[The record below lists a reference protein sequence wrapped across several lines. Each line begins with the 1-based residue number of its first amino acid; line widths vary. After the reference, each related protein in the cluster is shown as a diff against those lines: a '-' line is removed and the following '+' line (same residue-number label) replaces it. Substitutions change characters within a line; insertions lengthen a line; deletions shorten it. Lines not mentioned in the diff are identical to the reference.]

1 MFKRNIKF
9 VFSSFIVL
17 VSLRAS
23 AFDPVTISTGLQA
36 ASNVMNGINKVDE
49 AADVGFALSGL
60 LDELGVESETDKSL
74 EAAIKDMNEANSKA
88 RDLKWSKE
96 ELESN
101 FGDLTDSGN
110 ALSKRIKSLKNS
122 IQMSKKIAVIMGIRP
137 KAAEKAVSIQEI
149 NLNSMMLEEL
159 QSMRK
164 AQYLAYLE
172 SNRARIKRDMFIEEI
187 KLNSNKKRDR
197 NL

>member
-1 MFKRNIKF
+1 MLKCNIKF
-9 VFSSFIVL
+9 VFASLLVL
-17 VSLRAS
+17 ISENAI

-74 EAAIKDMNEANSKA
+74 EAAIKDMEEANSKA

-96 ELESN
+96 ELDSN
-101 FGDLTDSGN
+101 FGDLSDSGK
-110 ALSKRIKSLKNS
+110 ALARRIKSLKNS
-122 IQMSKKIAVIMGIRP
+122 IQMSKKIALIMGIRP

-172 SNRARIKRDMFIEEI
+172 SNRARIKRDLFIEEI
-187 KLNSNKKRDR
+187 KLNSNKKRGR
-197 NL
+197 LL